1 MAGEDFDTWI
11 EPMRPVEY
19 GDGILE
25 ISVPNRMFAA
35 WVQDNYLDELTRAW
49 VNAAGRKT
57 RFEFTWGQIPSQ

>member
-1 MAGEDFDTWI
+1 MENRTPHDLKSLWNQTVKPLEASLPGEDFDTWI

-35 WVQDNYLDELTRAW
+35 
-49 VNAAGRKT
+49 
-57 RFEFTWGQIPSQ
+57 